1 MPTDQKQREEKPA
14 LPVKVD
20 VLIVGSGPIGA
31 VFAREL
37 VNAQLKN
44 REDLQILMVDVGP
57 QDSFRIGEH
66 KKNSVAVQ
74 KDISLFTNVVK
85 GQLQPLSVPT
95 GDPATHYIRNG
106 QNPAQKANEN
116 LAEAAASRVVGG
128 MGSHWTCCTP
138 RQHPDEQQPGFT
150 EVYKNYDRAEHLFNT
165 TTTAFDHSVRQH
177 LIMHTLEKAFND
189 RPIKAMPLACR
200 RNKSPDNTNYVEWT
214 CPATILDSG
223 VRGHR
228 EKLSDPKYS
237 KVPPTRAWER
247 DPITL
252 NDKFEVWPNTQ
263 CVKLNLAEDKDKNVK
278 VVSAS
283 LKHLLTNAVYNVT
296 ADKFVICAGAILT
309 PGILWNSGFT
319 TDDKKPSYYVKELGK
334 NLTEQT
340 MAFCQVE
347 LWKEHVENVMTQ
359 PPVVD
364 EKPFDPKNPTRR
376 PVKDT
381 KTTNKPNKEDLPKVW
396 GDFWNT
402 TAPKYWIERE
412 KAEKRDEQQANASW
426 VALRTELK
434 DKVAKHVKTFQLD
447 PLPFPADDPDP
458 QCYYSYVFTDTK
470 SKTNKRWH
478 TQIHRDAFGYGQ
490 VPADIDQRRV
500 VDLRWFG
507 YTEENGDNYVTFSP
521 KYQDEFGMPQ
531 PIFHFTEDKS
541 QRQADMRAD
550 MVTVANRLGAII
562 SKEDVHKNMPQG
574 SALHIC
580 GTYKAGIGDKADERS
595 VVNQYGQMWKHPN
608 VVLGGCGVIP
618 KANAC
623 NPTLTAACFAI
634 HAVKKMVEEL
644 DK

>member
-1 MPTDQKQREEKPA
+1 MPTNQTQKEEKP

-37 VNAQLKN
+37 VNAQLKK

-57 QDSFRIGEH
+57 H
-66 KKNSVAVQ
+66 
-74 KDISLFTNVVK
+74 VVK
-85 GQLQPLSVPT
+85 GQLQHLSVPT
-95 GDPATHYIRNG
+95 GDNATKYIKNG
-106 QNPAQKANEN
+106 QNPDQDANTN

-138 RQHPDEQQPGFT
+138 RQHANERLPEFKA
-150 EVYKNYDRAEHLFNT
+150 VYENYDRAEHLFNT
-165 TTTAFDHSVRQH
+165 TTTAFDHSVRQQ
-177 LIMHTLEKAFND
+177 LIMYTLEKAFPT

-200 RNKSPDNTNYVEWT
+200 RNESPHNTNYVEWT

-247 DPITL
+247 EPITL

-263 CVKLNLAEDKDKNVK
+263 CVKLNLAEDNKTVK

-296 ADKFVICAGAILT
+296 ADKFVICAGAVLT

-319 TDDKKPSYYVKELGK
+319 TTFDRLKPAYYVKELGK

-364 EKPFDPKNPTRR
+364 DPKKPFDPNNPTRR

-381 KTTNKPNKEDLPKVW
+381 KITNKPKKEDLPKAW
-396 GDFWNT
+396 GDFWKT
-402 TAPKYWIERE
+402 TVPKYWSEGE
-412 KAEKRDEQQANASW
+412 NADKRAASW
-426 VALRTELK
+426 LALMTELK
-434 DKVAKHVKTFQLD
+434 DKVAKHVETFKLD

-458 QCYYSYVFTDTK
+458 QCYYSFASSPDK
-470 SKTNKRWH
+470 PWH

-507 YTEENGDNYVTFSP
+507 YTEENGHNYVTFST

-531 PIFHFTEDKS
+531 PIFHFTEDTTT
-541 QRQADMRAD
+541 RQQDMRTD
-550 MVTVANRLGAII
+550 MVTVANKLGAII
-562 SKEDVHKNMPQG
+562 TQPFDVTKNMPRG

-618 KANAC
+618 RANAC

-634 HAVKKMVEEL
+634 HAVKKMVEDL

>member
-1 MPTDQKQREEKPA
+1 MATNQTQKEEKPA
-14 LPVKVD
+14 LPVEVD

-37 VNAQLKN
+37 VNAHWKNKKDLK
-44 REDLQILMVDVGP
+44 ILMVDVGP

-95 GDPATHYIRNG
+95 GKDAKDTTKYIRNG
-106 QNPAQKANEN
+106 QNPMQAADKN

-138 RQHPDEQQPGFT
+138 RQHEKEQLSEFKA
-150 EVYKNYDRAEHLFNT
+150 VYDHYERAEQLFNT
-165 TTTAFDHSVRQH
+165 TTTAFDHSVRQQ
-177 LIMHTLEKAFND
+177 LIMHTLEKAFPE
-189 RPIKAMPLACR
+189 RSIKAMPFAFHNLISR
-200 RNKSPDNTNYVEWT
+200 SPGNTNYVEWA
-214 CPATILDSG
+214 CPATILDSS

-228 EKLSDPKYS
+228 DKLSDPKYS
-237 KVPPTRAWER
+237 KVPPTWASED
-247 DPITL
+247 DPITT

-263 CVKLNLAEDKDKNVK
+263 CVKLNLAEDKNQNFK

-283 LKHLLTNAVYNVT
+283 LKHLLTNALYNVT
-296 ADKFVICAGAILT
+296 ADKFVICAGAVLT
-309 PGILWNSGFT
+309 PAILWNSGFT
-319 TDDKKPSYYVKELGK
+319 TTLDNKKPSYYVKQLGM

-340 MAFCQVE
+340 MAFCQVK
-347 LWKEHVENVMTQ
+347 LWKEHVESVMTQ
-359 PPVVD
+359 TPAVNDPNKPPRPPVED
-364 EKPFDPKNPTRR
+364 PQDAKKPQPTG
-376 PVKDT
+376 
-381 KTTNKPNKEDLPKVW
+381 LPKP
-396 GDFWNT
+396 GDFWKT
-402 TAPKYWIERE
+402 DTPKYWIARE
-412 KAEKRDEQQANASW
+412 EAQKRGGQAKASW

-434 DKVAKHVKTFQLD
+434 DKVAKHLETFKLD

-458 QCYYSYVFTDTK
+458 QCYYSFTSNPDQP
-470 SKTNKRWH
+470 WH

-507 YTEENGDNYVTFSP
+507 YTEEKDGNCVTFSTD
-521 KYQDEFGMPQ
+521 YRDEFGMPQ
-531 PIFHFTEDKS
+531 PTFHFTEDS
-541 QRQADMRAD
+541 SERQKHMREDMEKVAKKLGYIIAGD
-550 MVTVANRLGAII
+550 VT
-562 SKEDVHKNMPQG
+562 KNLVQG

-580 GTYKAGIGDKADERS
+580 GTYKAGIGDKADEKS

-634 HAVKKMVEEL
+634 HAVEQMVKDL
-644 DK
+644 DN

>member
-1 MPTDQKQREEKPA
+1 MPTNQTQKEEKPA

-57 QDSFRIGEH
+57 H
-66 KKNSVAVQ
+66 
-74 KDISLFTNVVK
+74 VVK
-85 GQLQPLSVPT
+85 GQLQHLSVPT
-95 GDPATHYIRNG
+95 GDIATQYIRNG

-138 RQHPDEQQPGFT
+138 RQHLDEQQPGFT

-296 ADKFVICAGAILT
+296 ADKFVICAGAVLT

-381 KTTNKPNKEDLPKVW
+381 NITNKPRKEDLPKVW

-507 YTEENGDNYVTFSP
+507 YTEENGHNCVEFSTNNR
-521 KYQDEFGMPQ
+521 DEFGMPQ
-531 PIFHFTEDKS
+531 PTFHFTEDKS

-634 HAVKKMVEEL
+634 HAVKKMVEDL

>member
-1 MPTDQKQREEKPA
+1 MPTDQTQKEEKPA
-14 LPVKVD
+14 LPVEVD

-37 VNAQLKN
+37 VNAHWNHKKDLK
-44 REDLQILMVDVGP
+44 ILMVDVGP
-57 QDSFRIGEH
+57 QS
-66 KKNSVAVQ
+66 
-74 KDISLFTNVVK
+74 

-95 GDPATHYIRNG
+95 RDNATKYTRNG
-106 QNPAQKANEN
+106 QNPDQDANTN

-138 RQHPDEQQPGFT
+138 RQHPNERLPEFKA
-150 EVYKNYDRAEHLFNT
+150 VYDNYDRAEHLFNT
-165 TTTAFDHSVRQH
+165 TTTAFDHSVRQQ
-177 LIMHTLEKAFND
+177 LIMHTLEKAFPT

-200 RNKSPDNTNYVEWT
+200 RNESPDNTNYVEWT
-214 CPATILDSG
+214 CPAAILDSG

-228 EKLSDPKYS
+228 DKLSDPKYS
-237 KVPPTRAWER
+237 KVPPTRASER

-263 CVKLNLAEDKDKNVK
+263 CVKLNLAEDKNKTVK

-296 ADKFVICAGAILT
+296 ADKFVICAGAVLT

-340 MAFCQVE
+340 MAFCQVK
-347 LWKEHVENVMTQ
+347 LWKEHVESVMTQ
-359 PPVVD
+359 PPD
-364 EKPFDPKNPTRR
+364 PTKPPR
-376 PVKDT
+376 VKDDNT
-381 KTTNKPNKEDLPKVW
+381 ANKPEKEALPKAC
-396 GDFWNT
+396 DFWNT
-402 TAPKYWIERE
+402 PAPKYWGQGED
-412 KAEKRDEQQANASW
+412 KKKRDDSW
-426 VALRTELK
+426 LALRTELK
-434 DKVAKHVKTFQLD
+434 DKVARHVETFQLD

-458 QCYYSYVFTDTK
+458 QCYYSFASSPDQP
-470 SKTNKRWH
+470 WH
-478 TQIHRDAFGYGQ
+478 TQIHRDAFGYGE
-490 VPADIDQRRV
+490 VPANIDQRRV

-507 YTEENGDNYVTFSP
+507 FTPENTNNCVKFSTDNR
-521 KYQDEFGMPQ
+521 DEFGMPQ
-531 PIFHFTEDKS
+531 PTFHFTEDKS
-541 QRQADMRAD
+541 KRQQDMRTD
-550 MVTVANRLGAII
+550 MLNVANKLGYII
-562 SKEDVHKNMPQG
+562 TKDHDVNKNLAQG

-634 HAVKKMVEEL
+634 HAVKKMVKDL